1 MRILFYNFAAMNGNK
16 LSNQSTIMK
25 RESSLK
31 QFKNKVVANPLSTI
45 IQVAIVILLMA
56 VLCTTFL
63 YNSEETEKAKTY
75 GWIRIVMFGLAFVLI
90 IVQCIRTKCPML
102 IIDRIFANSPGKQV
116 VLAFLTFVFTVD
128 LAMCMFPTEGIRS
141 SFVNI
146 ISYVKLTH
154 VPDDDYHYRE
164 NPHPDTDCYDE
175 YKVIKDPKPSG
186 RWDYLKH
193 VILYCLGLVV
203 FNGLL
208 IATINR
214 FMTTRAERYKSGAN
228 TYHLS
233 GHYVIIGYGASCVPI
248 IRNICKRQLSK
259 RPDYFLIMTNQ
270 DIRSIRRDIKTQL
283 QTIEERVVIYS
294 GDMNSVQHLLR
305 LNLGKAKEVFIIGEL
320 QETSR
325 DSKNMECAKMV
336 KEIRQQ
342 NASAKTLHVNMQF
355 DKPTSYST
363 IKRITIPKDFYKD
376 SEGRE
381 VIYLHPFNFYEN
393 WARLLWGTHQLEGYK
408 TLDRGMMA
416 ENNKHVHLFISGFNE
431 MGVALLLE
439 ALRICHYPNYNEQ
452 TETNKTLIT
461 VVDPNMDDLLPR
473 FKSQYPYLDQ
483 IKDIDIDFK
492 ANRIEDPEI
501 RDMIDRVA
509 KQDDTLLT
517 VAICFLDSDSGLS
530 AALTLP
536 DSAYY
541 NVINGKVVP
550 NENTEILVRQANR
563 SGFANLLDEENGK
576 YANVKVFGM
585 MDQGVDDKL
594 LSDNMA
600 VIINAYY
607 HFKYDLSQNFFEQV
621 KTDKDKAFAEAAR
634 NWIALNEDK
643 RFANRYQSEIYKTY
657 EAYRPLLEKNPDLL
671 YQTEHMRW
679 NAERT
684 ITGYRDMHEANLKDG
699 TYQLHNLIVPY
710 HDLNDHEKG
719 KDKDVLEIMGMVVEM
734 SKALTDSI
742 V

>member
-1 MRILFYNFAAMNGNK
+1 MKGFSFPPHIFHKFAAINTKHHPLIRQKIMGLKAFLRKAKENK
-16 LSNQSTIMK
+16 IS
-25 RESSLK
+25 
-31 QFKNKVVANPLSTI
+31 AI
-45 IQVAIVILLMA
+45 IQSILLLLYVAIPFVSLLNWQTPCLWRWIFFGIAIIL
-56 VLCTTFL
+56 TT
-63 YNSEETEKAKTY
+63 
-75 GWIRIVMFGLAFVLI
+75 I
-90 IVQCIRTKCPML
+90 QCIRLKHPL
-102 IIDRIFANSPGKQV
+102 LLVDRIFANYAGKQL
-116 VLAFLTFVFTVD
+116 VLALFVFIFTID
-128 LAMCMFPTEGIRS
+128 FALCIFPKEGIRS
-141 SFVNI
+141 SFASI
-146 ISYVKLTH
+146 ISYIHLTH
-154 VPDDDYHYRE
+154 VPDDDYHFRD
-164 NPHPDTDCYDE
+164 NSDATNHHDN
-175 YKVIKDPKPSG
+175 YKIIKDPNPRD

-214 FMTTRAERYKSGAN
+214 SMATRADRYKNGAN

-233 GHYVIIGYGASCVPI
+233 DHYVIIGYGTSCVPI
-248 IRNICKRQLSK
+248 IRNICKRRLAGQ
-259 RPDYFLIMTNQ
+259 PDYFLIMTNQ
-270 DIRSIRRDIKTQL
+270 DISSIRRDVKTQL
-283 QTIEERVVIYS
+283 QTTEERVVIYS
-294 GDMNSVQHLLR
+294 GDMNSAQHLKR
-305 LNLGKAKEVFIIGEL
+305 LDLGKAKEVFIIGEL
-320 QETSR
+320 QETGR

-336 KEIRQQ
+336 KEIKQQ
-342 NASAKTLHVNMQF
+342 NTSARALHVNMQF
-355 DKPTSYST
+355 DKPASYST
-363 IKRITIPKDFYKD
+363 IKRITIPKDFYKN

-416 ENNKHVHLFISGFNE
+416 ENNKHVHLFIAGFNE

-452 TETNKTLIT
+452 TEANKTLIT

-501 RDMIDRVA
+501 RNTIDRVA

-517 VAICFLDSDSGLS
+517 VAICFLDSDSGMS

-550 NENTEILVRQANR
+550 NENTEILVRQATKA
-563 SGFANLLDEENGK
+563 GFADLLDEENGK
-576 YANVKVFGM
+576 YANVKVFGTL
-585 MDQGVDDKL
+585 DQGVDDKL

-607 HFKYDLSQNFFEQV
+607 HFKYDLSQDFFKQV

-643 RFANRYQSEIYKTY
+643 RFANRYQSEIYTTY
-657 EAYRPLLEKNPDLL
+657 ETYRPLLEKNPELL

-684 ITGYRDMHEANLKDG
+684 ITGYRDMHEVNLKDG

-710 HDLNDHEKG
+710 RDLSDHEKG
-719 KDKDVLEIMGMVVEM
+719 KDKDVLEIMDKVIAL
-734 SKALTDSI
+734 SKKTKEEI
-742 V
+742 I

>member
-1 MRILFYNFAAMNGNK
+1 
-16 LSNQSTIMK
+16 MK
-25 RESSLK
+25 REGSLK
-31 QFKNKVVANPLSTI
+31 RFKNKVCANPLSTI
-45 IQVAIVILLMA
+45 LQVAIIILLTA

-63 YNSEETEKAKTY
+63 DHSEDNQQNSYSGVRIAMF
-75 GWIRIVMFGLAFVLI
+75 GVSVVLILVQWIRL
-90 IVQCIRTKCPML
+90 KCPML
-102 IIDRIFANSPGKQV
+102 VIDRIFANSPGKQV
-116 VLAFLTFVFTVD
+116 VLAFFAFVFTVD

-141 SFVNI
+141 SLVNI

-154 VPDDDYHYRE
+154 VPDNDYHYRE
-164 NPHPDTDCYDE
+164 NPNTDYSDCYDE
-175 YKVIKDPKPSG
+175 YKIIKDPKPIG
-186 RWDYLKH
+186 RLGYLKH
-193 VILYCLGLVV
+193 AILYCLGLVV

-214 FMTTRAERYKSGAN
+214 FMATRAERYKSGAN
-228 TYHLS
+228 TYHLRD
-233 GHYVIIGYGASCVPI
+233 HYIIIGYGASCVPI
-248 IRNICKRQLSK
+248 IRNICKRRRSK
-259 RPDYFLIMTNQ
+259 KPDYFLILTNQ
-270 DIRSIRRDIKTQL
+270 DVNAIRRDIKTQL
-283 QTIEERVVIYS
+283 QTTEERVVIYS
-294 GDMNSVQHLLR
+294 GDMNSAQHLQR
-305 LNLGKAKEVFIIGEL
+305 LNLDKAKEVFVIGEL
-320 QETSR
+320 QETGR

-376 SEGRE
+376 SKGRE
-381 VIYLHPFNFYEN
+381 VIYLRPFNFYEN
-393 WARLLWGTHQLEGYK
+393 WARLLWGTHQLDGYK

-416 ENNKHVHLFISGFNE
+416 ETDNHVHLFIAGFNE

-439 ALRICHYPNYNEQ
+439 ALRICHYPNYNEL
-452 TETNKTLIT
+452 TEANKTLIT
-461 VVDPNMDDLLPR
+461 IVDPNMDDLLPR

-483 IKDIDIDFK
+483 IKDINIDYK

-501 RDMIDRVA
+501 RDIIDHVA

-517 VAICFLDSDSGLS
+517 VAICFLDSDSGMS

-541 NVINGKVVP
+541 NVINNKVVP
-550 NENTEILVRQANR
+550 NKNTEILVRQANR

-576 YANVKVFGM
+576 YANVKVFGT

-607 HFKYDLSQNFFEQV
+607 HFKYDLSQDFFEQV
-621 KTDKDKAFAEAAR
+621 KIDKDKAFAEAAR

-657 EAYRPLLEKNPDLL
+657 QTYRPLLEKSPDLL

-699 TYQLHNLIVPY
+699 TYQLHNLIVPFY
-710 HDLNDHEKG
+710 DLNDHEKG
-719 KDKDVLEIMGMVVEM
+719 KDKDVLEIMDKVMRLAKETKDFKISHTVTN
-734 SKALTDSI
+734 L
-742 V
+742 